1 MCNCIVH
8 YLVAWVSPPAMSRKA
23 QLTIQS
29 HCAYKLIKN
38 SYLSMKLSR
47 FFSTA
52 VLTALLLSAT
62 AATYTNP
69 ILPYDYSD
77 PDVCRVGKIYYMT
90 SSSFNCVPGLQI
102 LESADLVHW
111 QLVDAALPTA
121 VPGTEQ
127 NEAPQYGGGVWA
139 PSIRHHDGRF
149 YIYYGDPDRG
159 VYCVRSEKTTTL
171 PCRWEKAVLV
181 CEAKGYI
188 DACPLWDDNG
198 RVYLVHAFAGSRAGF
213 KSALA
218 VMELSADGLSAV
230 SASRLVFDGHPDNPT
245 TEGPKFYKRSGY
257 YYIFCPA
264 GGVATGWQLV
274 LRSRSP
280 YGPYEAKRVLEQGTT
295 AINAPHQGAWVT
307 SEPLS
312 TDLGTISDWFFHFQD
327 VGVAGRIV
335 HLQPMRWVGD
345 WPVMGKQGEPVSSLS
360 VSGLSG
366 TTVSP
371 QAGVTPTWRDDF
383 SAATL
388 DLSWQWSGNYRPQ
401 YAFCNSAESLLRLFS
416 YPTDSIHS
424 ASNLLLQKIPAG
436 RAFTIT
442 TKVRFTPNPKTQ
454 QYERAGLMVAGRQ
467 SFLLDAPKNGKWVWL
482 RVEVTEQLQGRF
494 YLSNDGKTYTA
505 MGAPFTL
512 VEGEWIGAK
521 VGLFCC
527 RSRVRINDSGYI
539 DVDFF
544 ELR

>member
-1 MCNCIVH
+1 MF
-8 YLVAWVSPPAMSRKA
+8 
-23 QLTIQS
+23 T
-29 HCAYKLIKN
+29 
-38 SYLSMKLSR
+38 
-47 FFSTA
+47 T
-52 VLTALLLSAT
+52 VLFLLLFAVTSVS

-77 PDVCRVGKIYYMT
+77 PDVCRVGKMYYMT
-90 SSSFNCVPGLQI
+90 SSSFNCIPGLQI

-111 QLVDAALPTA
+111 QLVDAALPAA

-127 NEAPQYGGGVWA
+127 NDAPQYGGGVWA

-245 TEGPKFYKRSGY
+245 TEGPKFYKRNGY

-280 YGPYEAKRVLEQGTT
+280 YGPYEQHRVLEQGTT
-295 AINAPHQGAWVT
+295 AVNAPHQGAWVT

-335 HLQPMRWVGD
+335 HLQPMRWVDD
-345 WPVMGKQGEPVSSLS
+345 W
-360 VSGLSG
+360 
-366 TTVSP
+366 
-371 QAGVTPTWRDDF
+371 
-383 SAATL
+383 
-388 DLSWQWSGNYRPQ
+388 
-401 YAFCNSAESLLRLFS
+401 
-416 YPTDSIHS
+416 
-424 ASNLLLQKIPAG
+424 
-436 RAFTIT
+436 
-442 TKVRFTPNPKTQ
+442 
-454 QYERAGLMVAGRQ
+454 
-467 SFLLDAPKNGKWVWL
+467 
-482 RVEVTEQLQGRF
+482 
-494 YLSNDGKTYTA
+494 
-505 MGAPFTL
+505 
-512 VEGEWIGAK
+512 
-521 VGLFCC
+521 
-527 RSRVRINDSGYI
+527 
-539 DVDFF
+539 
-544 ELR
+544 